1 MANTQLIIF
10 TAVPQNLVFDPDTI
24 KVSVLVSPRLSG
36 DDILGAYSD
45 WLNWTQRRLDSGLR
59 LTFECGGNT
68 LDVDAD
74 TSGLRPDLWQA
85 LFNART
91 LVTRTSSMTTPI
103 GSSRATACARRS
115 AC

>member
-36 DDILGAYSD
+36 DDHLGPYGD
-45 WLNWTQRRLDSGLR
+45 WLNWTQRRLERGLK

-74 TSGLRPDLWQA
+74 NQRPASRPLGGFVQPA
-85 LFNART
+85 NAGQP
-91 LVTRTSSMTTPI
+91 V
-103 GSSRATACARRS
+103 
-115 AC
+115 